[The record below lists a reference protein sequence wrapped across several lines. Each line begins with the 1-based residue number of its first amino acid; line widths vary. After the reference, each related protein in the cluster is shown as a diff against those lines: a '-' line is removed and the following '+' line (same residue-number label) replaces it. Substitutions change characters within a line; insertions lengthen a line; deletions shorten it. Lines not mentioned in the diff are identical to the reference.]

1 MFVCMYVSSERAFV
15 TLPGLHMRPNSSKR
29 DLLVFKRDLL
39 LFKRD
44 LLSFIKRGL
53 PWKNVRCGRA
63 FVTLPGL
70 ITVLLDVCAYTCGV
84 YTGTYVYECM
94 CMYVCARVI

>member
-15 TLPGLHMRPNSSKR
+15 TLPGLHMLPNIS
-29 DLLVFKRDLL
+29 KRDLL

-44 LLSFIKRGL
+44 LLLFIKRGV

-63 FVTLPGL
+63 FVILPGL
-70 ITVLLDVCAYTCGV
+70 ITVLLDVGAYTCGV
-84 YTGTYVYECM
+84 YTGTCLYEYK